1 MRLDFKSLA
10 FGYELQNGGGN
21 PAWETALGQGVGYK
35 LKDTSAID
43 DLVKGMIYKAVP
55 PKTISFK
62 KGKGGNIVTG
72 DADNSGLVIAAV
84 FDKVFINEHEIQN
97 GKFILLISKDDSQT
111 HSGRLKLKYGV
122 DNTYKVSDD
131 NVIKNR
137 DFIDLVETQIGLA
150 KHACWFVYDI
160 SVENQDTL
168 RLRTIIVNK
177 DASMTYVDS
186 KALHSAWEALMNAE
200 LPKEQKVATQNG
212 ENILLYGV
220 PGCGK
225 SHTIKNEYCNNA
237 NFMQRVVFHP
247 DYTYSDFIGQILP
260 VIEKGEDGKEKI
272 TYKFMPGPFTTALK
286 NAVNDVNG
294 DMYYLVIEEIN
305 RGNAPAIFG
314 EVFQLLDRENGE
326 SEYGITNFDIAKE
339 VYGDKNH
346 EVKLPS
352 NLMILATMNTADQNV
367 FTLDTA
373 FKRRWVMRSIEN
385 SFENCDFAIKSVC
398 GTNVSWESFVTTI
411 NNKIIE
417 FGKDNISTED
427 ARIGTFFVKESE
439 LEDKAIFSEKVLM
452 YLWNDAFKY
461 NREKIFKTEYSTLE
475 KLIKGFKENGFDVF
489 VNGLIFETTT
499 VSDAV
504 SAITTG
510 NLEQYLSSKKP
521 ELVTL
526 YNQLVKVL
534 DANVT
539 GIEKYVTK
547 SNSYIALKANS
558 RVLAEVDIQKNAIR
572 INTKT
577 PNKAELQIGNQVP
590 DTHGWTLNYTISFAD
605 SSMVEAVANAIINS
619 HGLER

>member
-10 FGYELQNGGGN
+10 FGYELKIGGGN
-21 PAWETALGQGVGYK
+21 PAWETALGQGAGYK
-35 LKDTSAID
+35 LKDNSEID
-43 DLVKGMIYKAVP
+43 ELVKGMVYKAVA

-62 KGKGGNIVTG
+62 KGKGGKTVNG
-72 DADNSGLVIAAV
+72 DDEAAGLVIAAV
-84 FDKVFINEHEIQN
+84 FDKVYINEQEIQN
-97 GKFILLISKDDSQT
+97 GKFILLIAKDDSQS

-122 DNTYKVSDD
+122 DNTYKVDD
-131 NVIKNR
+131 DTIIKNQ
-137 DFIDLVETQIGLA
+137 DFIDLVKEQLELA
-150 KHACWFVYDI
+150 DDACWFVYDI
-160 SVENQDTL
+160 SVEKQDTL

-177 DASMTYVDS
+177 DGTMTYEDS
-186 KALHSAWEALMNAE
+186 KAHHSAWDSLMESEIPEEHSAAN
-200 LPKEQKVATQNG
+200 KSG

-225 SHTIKNEYCNNA
+225 SHTIKHEYCNNPDY
-237 NFMQRVVFHP
+237 MQRVVFHP

-260 VIEKGEDGKEKI
+260 VIEKDENGKEKI

-286 NAVNDVNG
+286 NAVNDVN
-294 DMYYLVIEEIN
+294 DEMYYLVIEEIN

-346 EVKLPS
+346 EVKIPS

-373 FKRRWVMRSIEN
+373 FKRRWTMRSIEN
-385 SFENCDFAIKSVC
+385 SFENCNFATKSVC
-398 GTNVSWESFVTTI
+398 GTNVSWESFVTAI
-411 NNKIIE
+411 NNKIID

-427 ARIGTFFVKESE
+427 ARLGAFFVKENE

-475 KLIKGFKENGFDVF
+475 KLIKGFKENGFDIF
-489 VNGLIFETTT
+489 TDGLIFETTT
-499 VSDAV
+499 VSDSV
-504 SAITTG
+504 SSTATG
-510 NLEQYLSSKKP
+510 NIEQYLSNKEP

-526 YNQLVKVL
+526 YEQLANLL
-534 DANVT
+534 DKKVT

-547 SNSYIALKANS
+547 SNSYIAFKANGK
-558 RVLAEVDIQKNAIR
+558 VLAEVELQKKAIK

-577 PNKAELQIGNQVP
+577 PKNLELQIGKQVP
-590 DTHGWTLNYTISFAD
+590 DTYRWTLNYTISFAD
-605 SSMVEAVANAIINS
+605 SSKVETVANAIINS
-619 HGLER
+619 HELD